1 MAPQRTLSAAAALVL
16 SISLVPGYAL
26 KPSEYGTYPLF
37 PSPSSAAENNG
48 ANFGYY
54 DTDDHL
60 PFEERAAAWR
70 KYQQDRYESQTPAQR
85 ASALDED
92 GRTKLLATVSR
103 GSIAFFFFVLMWR
116 SVHHYEMAD
125 ASFRGIQRLLIV
137 VPTVGLFIGNMAG
150 CVASITS
157 PSHSAKKRMK
167 AILNLN
173 KLVELLLF
181 VYNVVRLT
189 IFPSKFVQRE
199 IYVGRTLSNFIFM
212 VQCQLFTRVTW
223 GAAQIKQE
231 AALASGTEWTSER
244 GYEDEGLYSGSSAG
258 EDYRQYGYEYTP
270 YGQQTRPFGQDQ
282 YK

>member
-1 MAPQRTLSAAAALVL
+1 MVPPRSAAAAAGSNDDNL
-16 SISLVPGYAL
+16 
-26 KPSEYGTYPLF
+26 
-37 PSPSSAAENNG
+37 
-48 ANFGYY
+48 GYY
-54 DTDDHL
+54 GTDDHQ

-70 KYQQDRYESQTPAQR
+70 QAQQDRYESQSPAQR

-125 ASFRGIQRLLIV
+125 ASFKGVQRLLLV
-137 VPTVGLFIGNMAG
+137 VPTVALFIGNMAG

-157 PSHSAKKRMK
+157 PSHGAKKRMK

-173 KLVELLLF
+173 KVVELLLF
-181 VYNVVRLT
+181 LYNVVRLT

-223 GAAQIKQE
+223 GATQVKQE
-231 AALASGTEWTSER
+231 AAMVSGSDWANVESQ
-244 GYEDEGLYSGSSAG
+244 GDEGGYVDSSTPREG
-258 EDYRQYGYEYTP
+258 QQYNYGHNQ
-270 YGQQTRPFGQDQ
+270 YGQQPDESGGVR
-282 YK
+282 